1 MTRSF
6 IWMGL
11 VLLASPG
18 FAWLVYRLAR
28 ELGFL
33 DPPRDREHELRRTIV
48 IALYA
53 LLLFLPVLFYGF
65 EKRWPP
71 AWIIFGSI
79 VALALVI
86 FAAAGIWSARQIWK
100 IRHPEPSLLAPASSP
115 GDSVDPALAAA
126 ATGSAAASEPP
137 AAPSS
142 DPPRPPGL

>member
-33 DPPRDREHELRRTIV
+33 DLPRDREQELRRTIV

-53 LLLFLPVLFYGF
+53 LLLFLPVLYYGF

-71 AWIIFGSI
+71 AWKIFGSI
-79 VALALVI
+79 VTLALVI

-100 IRHPEPSLLAPASSP
+100 IRHPEPSLSTREPPSGEP
-115 GDSVDPALAAA
+115 VDAALAAA
-126 ATGSAAASEPP
+126 ATHSAATPEPP
-137 AAPSS
+137 AHAS